1 MSNSQ
6 INLPK
11 TAFSMKANLPAREPE
26 ILEYWQKINLY
37 RELRNS
43 SKGKEKF
50 VLHDGPPYAN
60 GNIHMGTALNKILK
74 DIIVKFHQMDGKDS
88 IYVPGWDCHGLP
100 IEWKIEEQY
109 KKNKKNKND
118 VPIVEFRKECRL
130 FAEKWIEVHKGQF
143 KRLGVVGDWEN
154 YYSTMSFDAEAQIV
168 RELGKF
174 LKEGSLYRGFKPV
187 LWSTV
192 EKTAL
197 ADAEVERVL
206 SMADGALL
214 LIDSAEG
221 VMPQTKFVL
230 SKALKQG
237 LKPIVVIN
245 KLDKAD
251 QRANEVLDETFDLFV
266 SLDANE
272 EQLDFPVLYASGRSG
287 WADTEVDGPRE
298 NLNPLLDLILDHVK
312 PAKFEKEKP
321 FAMLSTLL
329 YADSFLGRSLVG
341 RITQGTA
348 KANQSIKAINLN
360 GEKVDEGKLTKIFRY
375 EGTKKVPIE
384 VGEAGDIVVIAG
396 LENANVADTI
406 CDLDVNEP
414 ISATPIDP
422 PTMSITIT
430 VNTSPLAG
438 KEGKKL
444 TSTQIRDRLLQEAQN
459 NVGITFAENNGNDSF
474 VVSGRGELM
483 LEILLTQMRREGFEM
498 TVSPPKV
505 LYQTDESGK
514 KLEPIEEITMDLDE
528 EYSSKVIDSMNR
540 RKGKLIDLKDTGKDK
555 KRLIFHAPTRGLMG
569 YTSRFLTLTKGN
581 GVINRIFHSYGPF
594 EGEMEGR
601 RNGALIAMEQGKAV
615 AFAIFNLQA
624 RGEMFVT
631 HNDPVYPGMIV
642 GLSPKPGDMIINVM
656 KGKKLTNMRTQGTD
670 ENVVLTPVRKMSI
683 AEQLSMLNTDEALEI
698 TPESCRLRK
707 SILDPHER
715 KRSEKSGAAA

>member
-1 MSNSQ
+1 MTTFIRNITIIAHVDHGKTTLIDNLMKQSGSFRENEVVDERLMDSGELEKERGITILAKPASINWKNS
-6 INLPK
+6 
-11 TAFSMKANLPAREPE
+11 R
-26 ILEYWQKINLY
+26 
-37 RELRNS
+37 
-43 SKGKEKF
+43 
-50 VLHDGPPYAN
+50 V
-60 GNIHMGTALNKILK
+60 NIIDT
-74 DIIVKFHQMDGKDS
+74 
-88 IYVPGWDCHGLP
+88 PGHRD
-100 IEWKIEEQY
+100 
-109 KKNKKNKND
+109 
-118 VPIVEFRKECRL
+118 
-130 FAEKWIEVHKGQF
+130 FA
-143 KRLGVVGDWEN
+143 
-154 YYSTMSFDAEAQIV
+154 
-168 RELGKF
+168 
-174 LKEGSLYRGFKPV
+174 
-187 LWSTV
+187 
-192 EKTAL
+192 
-197 ADAEVERVL
+197 AEVERVL

-230 SKALKQG
+230 AKALKQG

-245 KLDKAD
+245 KLDKLD

-272 EQLDFPVLYASGRSG
+272 EQLDFPVIYASGRSG
-287 WADTEVDGPRE
+287 WASNEIDGPRT
-298 NLNPLLDLILDHVK
+298 NLNPLLDLIIAHVK
-312 PAKFEKEKP
+312 PAELDKSKP

-341 RITQGTA
+341 KISQGTA
-348 KANQSIKAINLN
+348 KANQQIKAINLK
-360 GEKVDEGKLTKIFRY
+360 GEKIDEGRLTKIFRY

-396 LENANVADTI
+396 LEKANVADTI
-406 CDLDVNEP
+406 CNLEVNEP
-414 ISATPIDP
+414 IKATPIDP
-422 PTMSITIT
+422 PTMSIKIN
-430 VNTSPLAG
+430 VNSSPLAG
-438 KEGKKL
+438 TEGKKL
-444 TSTQIRDRLLQEAQN
+444 TSTQIRERLVSEAQN
-459 NVGITFAENNGNDSF
+459 NVGITFSENNNKDSF
-474 VVSGRGELM
+474 EISGRGELM

-505 LYQTDESGK
+505 LFQKNEKGE
-514 KLEPIEEITMDLDE
+514 KLEPLEEITMDLEE

-540 RKGKLIDLKDTGKDK
+540 RKGKLIDLKDTGKNK

-569 YTSRFLTLTKGN
+569 YTSRFLTLTKGT
-581 GVINRIFHSYGPF
+581 GVINRIFHSYGKF

-601 RNGALIAMEQGKAV
+601 RNGALISMEQGKAV

-631 HNDPVYPGMIV
+631 HNDPVYAGMIV

-698 TPESCRLRK
+698 TPSSCRLRK
-707 SILDPHER
+707 AILNPHER
-715 KRSEKSGAAA
+715 KRIEKSASAA